1 MIYGQPYS
9 EHCRLAEERT
19 RRIEGE
25 RAKTS
30 KQKSATGDNADKSV
44 QRRDQI
50 GEERYQVHRRTQG
63 YVKG

>member
-1 MIYGQPYS
+1 MIHG
-9 EHCRLAEERT
+9 
-19 RRIEGE
+19 IEYDEYIEFIEWRDRYIKGE

-50 GEERYQVHRRTQG
+50 GEERYQVCRRTTEHE
-63 YVKG
+63 